1 MTKMLLLFLVLL
13 GSSQGQDQLA
23 ECSDSQMQE
32 INSEFNQCAVQ
43 LEYQFEERKDAAQDD
58 TVVEVS
64 RITRRRRSF
73 TQLIEVHLTCLNHQ
87 PTHDNI
93 FAFNPD

>member
-43 LEYQFEERKDAAQDD
+43 LEYQFEERKDGAQDE

-64 RITRRRRSF
+64 KKNK
-73 TQLIEVHLTCLNHQ
+73 V
-87 PTHDNI
+87 
-93 FAFNPD
+93 